1 MDRKKIKKQNII
13 QLTAVFI
20 IVILINYIV
29 SFLIFRV
36 DLTSEGRYTLSDQ
49 TIKLLS
55 EMDDQVYVKVY
66 LDGEDL
72 PVGFKR
78 MRRAISDLLEEFNYH
93 GKKDISF
100 RFINPSEN
108 PDKKVRFG
116 LYKQLFDKGLV
127 PIESTETTAEGK
139 TSSKMVFPGVVVVYK
154 GKDLGVN
161 LLKNDPRYRS
171 DSEDNINNS
180 IQSMEYELTNALRKL
195 STEKKQKIAFL
206 EGHGELDEYQVM
218 DITTILSEYYEVQ
231 RGTMN
236 GTPGILDAFAAII
249 VAKPMKRFSENDKL
263 VIDQYIMQG
272 GKVLWLLEG
281 AKMDLDSLRNMPVTV
296 AMPLDL
302 NLEDQLFRYGVRLN
316 PGLLQ
321 DVQCAAIGMTRQGSD
336 GRPKIDMLPWP
347 YFPIILSDNSHEIN
361 KYLNLLRLEFGST
374 IDTVASS
381 PEVKK
386 QILLYSSDKSKFEY
400 APAQV
405 SLENIQRQVDENTFK
420 SKKMPIAVLLEGKF
434 ESNFKNRLI
443 SDLALSDDKIIKTSK
458 PTKMVVTSDGDI
470 PVNKVSAKGEVY
482 PIGFDVNSQRQYMG
496 NKDFMLNAINYLC
509 DDEGLMAIR
518 LREIKMRLLS
528 KEKVLQEKTFWK
540 IVNTALPV
548 VIIVLFGMFASYLRK
563 RKYSSTW

>member
-1 MDRKKIKKQNII
+1 MDRRKIKKQNII
-13 QLTAVFI
+13 QLISVFI
-20 IVILINYIV
+20 IVLLLNYIV
-29 SFLIFRV
+29 SFLIVRL
-36 DLTSEGRYTLSDQ
+36 DLTSEGRYTLSKQ
-49 TIKLLS
+49 TIRLLS
-55 EMDDQVYVKVY
+55 EIDDQVYVKVY
-66 LDGEDL
+66 LEGDDL

-78 MRRAISDLLEEFNYH
+78 MRRSISDLLEEFSYH
-93 GKKDISF
+93 GKKEINF

-116 LYKQLFDKGLV
+116 LYKQLYEKGLV
-127 PIESTETTAEGK
+127 PIESNETSEEGK

-180 IQSMEYELTNALRKL
+180 IQSMEYELTNAIRKL
-195 STEKKQKIAFL
+195 SAPKKQKIAFV
-206 EGHGELDEYQVM
+206 EGHGELNEYQVM

-236 GTPGILDAFAAII
+236 GTPGILDQFAAII
-249 VAKPMKRFSENDKL
+249 IAKPMQRFNENDKL
-263 VIDQYIMQG
+263 VIDQYIMHG

-281 AKMDLDSLRNMPVTV
+281 AKMDLDSLRNLPVTV

-302 NLEDQLFRYGVRLN
+302 NLDDQLFRYGVRLN

-321 DVQCAAIGMTRQGSD
+321 DVQCASIGMTRQGPD
-336 GRPKIDMLPWP
+336 GRPKIDLIPWP

-374 IDTVASS
+374 LDTVDSS

-386 QILLYSSDKSKFEY
+386 LILLTSSDKSKFEY

-405 SLENIQRQVDENTFK
+405 SIENIQRQVDETQFK
-420 SKKMPIAVLLEGKF
+420 SRKLPVAVLLEGKF
-434 ESNFKNRLI
+434 ESNFKNRLL
-443 SDLALSDDKIIKTSK
+443 SGLALTNEKIIKSSK
-458 PTKMVVTSDGDI
+458 PTKMIIASDGDI
-470 PVNKVSAKGEVY
+470 PVNKVSSKGEVY
-482 PIGFDVNSQRQYMG
+482 PIGFDVNSQQTFQG

-509 DDEGLMAIR
+509 DDEGLMSIR

-528 KEKVLQEKTFWK
+528 KEKISKEKAFWK
-540 IVNTALPV
+540 AENTALPV
-548 VIIVLFGMFASYLRK
+548 IIIVLFGLLASFLRK
-563 RKYSSTW
+563 RKYTRSW